1 MGCDR
6 NQGET
11 LTDDEHPGGIRR
23 SRRLALATLPALA
36 LTAGAACSKT
46 ESPGAISKKVGPPP
60 RPSSPQEA
68 VDILMQG
75 NARFAA
81 RRPQVRTTA
90 DIEVLW
96 TQVATG
102 QEPFA
107 MVLGCADS
115 RLAPELVF
123 DQFVGDIF
131 VVREAGN
138 IADSPTNLG
147 SLEFGHAVLKAK
159 ALMVLGHS
167 GCGAVRAAFENA
179 TPGGNIQAIVDRIK
193 PGIVGAKDVD
203 DATVRNVAA
212 VKDRVRRAS
221 PLLAE
226 AERSADFTIV
236 GGIYDIKTATVRIV

>member
-1 MGCDR
+1 M
-6 NQGET
+6 NSNEP
-11 LTDDEHPGGIRR
+11 HGGTHR
-23 SRRLALATLPALA
+23 SRRFALAALPAVALA
-36 LTAGAACSKT
+36 GVACSQAQ
-46 ESPGAISKKVGPPP
+46 SPEHVSKKVGPPP
-60 RPSSPQEA
+60 RPATPQEA
-68 VDILMQG
+68 VDLLMQG
-75 NARFAA
+75 NARFAS
-81 RRPQVRTTA
+81 RRPQVRDTA
-90 DIEVLW
+90 DIEILW
-96 TQVATG
+96 TQVTGG

-167 GCGAVRAAFENA
+167 KCGAVKAAFENA
-179 TPGGNIQAIVDRIK
+179 TPGGNIQAIVDSIR
-193 PGIVGAKDVD
+193 PGIAGATDVD
-203 DATVRNVAA
+203 DATVRNVKA
-212 VKDRVRRAS
+212 VIDRVRRRS

-226 AERSADFTIV
+226 AERSGELMIV
-236 GGIYDIKTATVRIV
+236 GGFYDIKTAGVRII

>member
-1 MGCDR
+1 MA
-6 NQGET
+6 
-11 LTDDEHPGGIRR
+11 DDDSLDNFGR
-23 SRRLALATLPALA
+23 SRRFALATLPVVALA
-36 LTAGAACSKT
+36 AAACST
-46 ESPGAISKKVGPPP
+46 TQSAEEVSKEVGPPP
-60 RPSSPQEA
+60 RPATPQQA
-68 VDILMQG
+68 VEVLMQG

-81 RRPQVRTTA
+81 RTPQVRDTA
-90 DIEVLW
+90 DIEILW

-159 ALMVLGHS
+159 ALVVLGHS
-167 GCGAVRAAFENA
+167 GCGAVKAAFESA
-179 TPGGNIQAIVDRIK
+179 SPGGNIQAIVDRIK
-193 PGIVGAKDVD
+193 PGIAGATDVD
-203 DATVRNVAA
+203 DAIVRNVKA
-212 VKDRVRRAS
+212 VMERVRTGS

-226 AERSADFTIV
+226 AERSGELKIA
-236 GGIYDIKTATVRIV
+236 GGIYDIRTAVVRML